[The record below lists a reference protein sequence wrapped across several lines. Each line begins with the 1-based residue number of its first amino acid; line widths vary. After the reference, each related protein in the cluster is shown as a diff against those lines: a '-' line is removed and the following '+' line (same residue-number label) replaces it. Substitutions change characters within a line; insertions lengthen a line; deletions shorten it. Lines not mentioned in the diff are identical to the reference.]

1 MYRVFKGDVHLNRG
15 HRQGGHQPGGAEGH
29 LVEVDDEVG
38 GVTGQEAVHPAAGA
52 HQADLRVQDTGGEGP
67 RQHAAGV
74 DQTDPSTAVN
84 HLQRDPQH
92 QLEGEVEGEVPPGVV
107 DETVAEEPPELSL
120 PVRTVDQE
128 RVQPD
133 VLPAGVSPLGPAD
146 PGGEVAGEG
155 ELEDGDGGEA
165 PGWGPAPVD
174 VAVILPVTAAL
185 LVRIT
190 FL

>member
-15 HRQGGHQPGGAEGH
+15 QCQGGDKPGGAEGH

-38 GVTGQEAVHPAAGA
+38 GVPSQEAVDPATGS

-74 DQTDPSTAVN
+74 DQTDPSTAMD

-107 DETVAEEPPELSL
+107 DQAVAEEPPELSL

-128 RVQPD
+128 RVQRD

-155 ELEDGDGGEA
+155 ELEDGDGGQA
-165 PGWGPAPVD
+165 PGRRPAPVD

-185 LVRIT
+185 LVRIA